1 MVINGGK
8 AAKNVIDEERNYI
21 FNKLV
26 LLASIIAG
34 TVLLVFLLYVLIRTD
49 LFKSKSDVPSSSIAP
64 SAPAKDTI
72 SMRREEAPLTMPP
85 RFTTTRNGT
94 VIEMCT
100 L

>member
-64 SAPAKDTI
+64 SAPAKD
-72 SMRREEAPLTMPP
+72 RVRCQKPRPP
-85 RFTTTRNGT
+85 T
-94 VIEMCT
+94 
-100 L
+100 